1 MDLLNEIVKLLSSP
15 LWSGVG
21 VLTSSV
27 LSIIA
32 LLLARKSP
40 SKPDLS
46 QQEPPVP
53 VSSTI
58 AFSLSDQGI
67 SSSSLKATPYPKR
80 QHNNRQR
87 SSQWD
92 DTDDP
97 TGGVPNAFL
106 PPSYWND

>member
-1 MDLLNEIVKLLSSP
+1 MNLLNEIVKLLSSP

-21 VLTSSV
+21 VLASSL

-32 LLLARKSP
+32 LVLARKSP

-53 VSSTI
+53 VSSTV
-58 AFSLSDQGI
+58 AFSMPDQGI
-67 SSSSLKATPYPKR
+67 LSSSLTASPHPKSQR
-80 QHNNRQR
+80 KNRRR
-87 SSQWD
+87 SYQWD
-92 DTDDP
+92 DSDDP
-97 TGGVPNAFL
+97 TGGVPDAFL